1 MDLRQTKTVAAIKGY
16 EENKP
21 APEKVIADKV
31 APFND
36 DLREAF
42 SKATELGIQNQL
54 SGIMQWLN
62 EDQSEIDKLVDYTK
76 AMFENLNKLNSATKQ
91 TAEEV

>member
-21 APEKVIADKV
+21 AQEKVIADKV